1 MNKWWAASLAI
12 LAIPNPV
19 RAQQAAPP
27 AGVPTSTP
35 TPTAGSQEAEPEA
48 DDAGED
54 IVVTGSRKLPGSVIG
69 DIPPDQTLGA
79 ADIRSYGVSS
89 VSDLLNELSPQTTSG
104 RGQGGAPVVLLN
116 GRRISGFQEIRDI
129 PTEAIQRVE
138 ILPEEVSL
146 KYGYSADQKVVNI
159 VLRRRFRAATLE
171 AADRVPTAGGRNDAQ
186 GEADLLAI
194 RRDTRTNLHLEYER
208 ATPLTEAE
216 RGIDPRASDDPGATN
231 FDQTPYRTLLSSTRN
246 FSANGIVARP
256 VLGVSAT
263 LNGRYELSDSTSQ
276 FGLPGISLTA
286 PDGTAVTRYVDDGS
300 VLPLAQRS
308 TSATTHLGSTLNGL
322 LGGGWNWSFT
332 GNYDRV
338 VSTTLTDTGLD
349 PSGFQA
355 RLDAGAAGVDDP
367 FQPGDLNAFA
377 ANRARSVSSQ
387 GGGDL
392 LVTGS
397 PFRLPAGEVTTSLRA
412 GANTSDFSA
421 DSFRNGVSSSGG
433 VSRDSANG
441 QANIDLPI
449 ASKSRGVLGA
459 IGNLSLNGNLS
470 VNHLSDFGTLLT
482 TGYGVNWAPIPAVR
496 IIASATDQENAP
508 TAQQLGNP
516 TIATPGVRIF
526 DYVRGTTATVTTV
539 TGGNPALVSNERHV
553 KKIGVT
559 VKPWA
564 ATDLTLTANYVD
576 SRTDNPIQGFPVA
589 TAAIEAAFPDRFIRD
604 ADGTLLRIDTRP
616 VNFARAESSQLRWGI
631 NFSHALKSRVQR
643 ELEAYRNG
651 TGPNPFAGLRPPG
664 GGGGGG
670 ERRAGGDGPPPGGPD
685 GGGPGG
691 PGGPGGGGRG
701 FGGGGYRGGGGFGGR
716 GQGGG
721 RLQFAVY
728 HTWNFTNRLLVANG
742 GPSLDLLNGDA
753 ISASGGQSR
762 HEVEGQAGYVNNGL
776 GARLSLNYQSPTRVN
791 GLTSADTLA
800 FSDLTTLD
808 LRLFADLGGRL
819 DWVRAHPWMRGA
831 RVTLSVG
838 NLFNQR
844 QRVRDADGTTPVS
857 YQPGYLDPLGRS
869 VRLSIR
875 KLFF

>member
-263 LNGRYELSDSTSQ
+263 LNGRYELSDSTSR
-276 FGLPGISLTA
+276 FGLPGVTLTG

-338 VSTTLTDTGLD
+338 ASTTLTDTGLD

-367 FQPGDLNAFA
+367 FRPGDLNAFA

-433 VSRDSANG
+433 VARDSANG

-589 TAAIEAAFPDRFIRD
+589 TAAIEAAFPDRFTRD
-604 ADGTLLRIDTRP
+604 GDGTLLRIDTRP

-664 GGGGGG
+664 GG

-685 GGGPGG
+685 GGAPGAGG

-701 FGGGGYRGGGGFGGR
+701 FGGGGYRGGGFGGR

>member
-1 MNKWWAASLAI
+1 M
-12 LAIPNPV
+12 
-19 RAQQAAPP
+19 
-27 AGVPTSTP
+27 
-35 TPTAGSQEAEPEA
+35 
-48 DDAGED
+48 
-54 IVVTGSRKLPGSVIG
+54 
-69 DIPPDQTLGA
+69 
-79 ADIRSYGVSS
+79 
-89 VSDLLNELSPQTTSG
+89 
-104 RGQGGAPVVLLN
+104 VLLN

-246 FSANGIVARP
+246 FSVNGIVARP

-276 FGLPGISLTA
+276 FGLPGITLTA
-286 PDGTAVTRYVDDGS
+286 PDGTSVTRYVDDGS

-308 TSATTHLGSTLNGL
+308 NSATTHLGSTLNGA
-322 LGGGWNWSFT
+322 LGAGWNWSFT

-338 VSTTLTDTGLD
+338 VTTTLTDTGLD

-355 RLDAGAAGVDDP
+355 RLDAGTAGVKDS
-367 FQPGDLNAFA
+367 FRPGDLNAFA

-412 GANTSDFSA
+412 GATSSDFSA
-421 DSFRNGVSSSGG
+421 DSFRNGVASSGG

-449 ASKSRGVLGA
+449 ASKARGVLGA
-459 IGNLSLNGNLS
+459 IGNLSLNGNLA
-470 VNHLSDFGTLLT
+470 VNHLSDFGTLTT

-508 TAQQLGNP
+508 SAQQLGNP
-516 TIATPGVRIF
+516 SIATPGVRIF

-553 KKIGVT
+553 KKVGVT

-564 ATDLTLTANYVD
+564 ATDLTLTANYVE
-576 SRTDNPIQGFPVA
+576 SRTDNPIQSFPVA
-589 TAAIEAAFPDRFIRD
+589 TAAIEAAFPDRFTRD
-604 ADGTLLRIDTRP
+604 EDGNLLRIDTRP
-616 VNFARAESSQLRWGI
+616 VNFARAQSSQLRWGI
-631 NFSHALKSRVQR
+631 NFSRPIKSRVQR

-664 GGGGGG
+664 GGGGG
-670 ERRAGGDGPPPGGPD
+670 ERRAEGNGPPQGGA
-685 GGGPGG
+685 
-691 PGGPGGGGRG
+691 GGGGRG
-701 FGGGGYRGGGGFGGR
+701 YRGGGFGGR

-721 RLQFAVY
+721 RIQFAVY
-728 HTWNFTNRLLVANG
+728 HTWNFTNRLLVADG

-753 ISASGGQSR
+753 ISSSGGQSR
-762 HEVEGQAGYVNNGL
+762 HQVEGQAGYVNNGL

-791 GLTSADTLA
+791 GLTSAETLA

-869 VRLSIR
+869 VRLSVR